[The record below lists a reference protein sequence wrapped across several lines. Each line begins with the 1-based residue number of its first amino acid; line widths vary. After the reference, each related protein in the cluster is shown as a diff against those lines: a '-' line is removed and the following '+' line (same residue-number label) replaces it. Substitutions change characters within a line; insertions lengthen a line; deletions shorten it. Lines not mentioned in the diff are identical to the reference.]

1 MKIVHSPDMV
11 AHLWANRSQDTAR
24 TSGQNFYFTGP
35 VLYSYGSHFVI
46 GAHLDNGRILWN
58 DATYG
63 NTTSRHQTHA
73 WRALN
78 RQQNENRLHVPSL
91 DHDKYRDLERL
102 RESGQGRTLPRLA
115 QSCLDGIVDAVESMA
130 KMRLGCGRIKSA
142 FSRAKGLEKSAD
154 ALREYVAKGK
164 RMPAWPLPR
173 LPESLPTDKPG
184 LLEFIRSIA
193 KGRLMQCHDGAIAT
207 ARQNLQ
213 HIIRAMESPDGWQ
226 IQNIPGT
233 IATINRGMTDAQRWH
248 ETAKGKKS
256 AAVRAVLKD
265 LSSIEPAAMAMVNDW
280 KAKQARAEIRSVSR
294 DIFSM
299 LRKRGTRGIR
309 NHSTPSGYRGR
320 RDSGYYLGK
329 LTQALQALPPEESAQ
344 HAALLARIE
353 RCNAWDV
360 SMNGMES
367 ARDNVKTG
375 LSYLPGHPGDAMR
388 QFIQASNY
396 AIEAARKHA
405 GFAALHGVE
414 CLTIAK
420 GAQDHV
426 ETLRAEIAAKHARAV
441 DDWKAGLIS
450 SLSYEAGTYAR
461 IKGET
466 VQTSR
471 GAVVP
476 IAHACRL
483 ARIARRV
490 IAAGGKTWPDGTG
503 PMIGSFRVNSIGA
516 DGAAVIGCHQFDAAE
531 SMRVLALL
539 ESCEHCATV
548 STTADDGEMVAA

>member
-1 MKIVHSPDMV
+1 MKTVHSSDMV
-11 AHLWANRSQDTAR
+11 AHLWANRSQDAAR
-24 TSGQNFYFTGP
+24 TAGQNFYFTGP

-46 GAHLDNGRILWN
+46 GAHLDDGRILWN

-91 DHDKYRDLERL
+91 NHDTYRNLERL
-102 RESGQGRTLPRLA
+102 RDSGDGRTLPTLA
-115 QSCLDGIVDAVESMA
+115 QNCMDGIVDAVESMS
-130 KMRLGCGRIKSA
+130 KMRLGCGRIESA

-154 ALREYVAKGK
+154 ALRAYVAKGK
-164 RMPAWPLPR
+164 RIPAWPLPR
-173 LPESLPTDKPG
+173 LPEALPTDKPG

-193 KGRLMQCHDGAIAT
+193 KGRLMQCHEGAIGT

-213 HIIRAMESPDGWQ
+213 RIQKAMENPEGWA
-226 IQNIPGT
+226 IQNIKGT

-256 AAVRAVLKD
+256 AAVRAVLKE
-265 LSSIEPAAMAMVNDW
+265 LATIEPVALAMVTEW
-280 KAKQARAEIRSVSR
+280 EKKQARAEIRMVSR

-309 NHSTPSGYRGR
+309 NHTALNGYRGR
-320 RDSGYYLGK
+320 RDSGYYAGK
-329 LTQALQALPPEESAQ
+329 LKQALQVLSHDEELQ
-344 HAALLARIE
+344 HAPLLARIE
-353 RCNAWDV
+353 ACNAWDI
-360 SMNGMES
+360 SINGMES
-367 ARDNVKTG
+367 ARDNIKTG
-375 LSYLPGHPGDAMR
+375 TSYLPGHPGDAMR
-388 QFIQASNY
+388 QFLQAANY
-396 AIEAARKHA
+396 AT
-405 GFAALHGVE
+405 AALSHHPGFVLRHGEE
-414 CLTIAK
+414 CRTIASAAK
-420 GAQDHV
+420 AHV

-441 DDWKAGLIS
+441 DDWKAGLIR

-466 VQTSR
+466 VETSR

-490 IAAGGKTWPDGTG
+490 IAAGGKSWPHGAG
-503 PMIGSFRVNSIGA
+503 PMVGSFRVNSIGA
-516 DGAAVIGCHQFDAAE
+516 DGAAIIGCHHFDSAE
-531 SMRVLALL
+531 SLRVLALL

-548 STTADDGEMVAA
+548 PASVEEMHAGA